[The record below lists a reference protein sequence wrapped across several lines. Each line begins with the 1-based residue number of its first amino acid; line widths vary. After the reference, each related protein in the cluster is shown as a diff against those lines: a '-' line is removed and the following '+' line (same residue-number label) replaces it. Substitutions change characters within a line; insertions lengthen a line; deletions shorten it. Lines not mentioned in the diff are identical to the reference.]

1 MTIKIIHYR
10 EKCIGCFACAEFA
23 SMRWRM
29 SKKDGK
35 SVLLGG
41 VNNNGIYNTDIEEDE
56 YNENKLVAK
65 MCPSK
70 VIKIIKIKDKK

>member
-1 MTIKIIHYR
+1 
-10 EKCIGCFACAEFA
+10 
-23 SMRWRM
+23 M

>member
-1 MTIKIIHYR
+1 MKIKIIHYR

-41 VNNNGIYNTDIEEDE
+41 TNNNGVFNTEIEEDE
-56 YNENKLVAK
+56 YYENKLVAK
-65 MCPSK
+65 MCPAKVIK
-70 VIKIIKIKDKK
+70 VIKIQTK